1 MRLTDTPKYFIV
13 IQHFRWSLGNSY
25 WEAFLFLGLGGE
37 IVLLLCA
44 IFLTFALSTISYL
57 MKSIVKVFLT
67 ILLAT
72 IACPLDMLAQQKTYT
87 VVIDAGHGGHDAG
100 ACAFGRKEK
109 DINLAVALLTRKY
122 IEQAHPEIK
131 VYMTRSTDVFV
142 GLQQRA
148 NFANRKKAD
157 LFISIHTNSASSAKA
172 SGTETYV
179 LGLRRANDNLE
190 VSKRENQ
197 VILLEKDYKETY
209 EGFDPNSTESYI
221 IFEFMQNVHLAT
233 SIDVAS
239 EVQKSFVKLGR
250 GNRSVRQGP
259 FLVIRETAMPSIL
272 IELGFITNKAES
284 DYLASESGRKELAQ
298 GIADGFSRYYKKY
311 VRATSPK
318 QQKRQKETTSDEE
331 STTQSSTTTS
341 TSEEYYRIQIASSR
355 QPLKTSDPYFRNAK
369 DVQREQRGKLYL
381 YTAEQCSTLREA
393 RQAQQRLAKSYPDCY
408 IVRYRKGVRDKEI
421 Y

>member
-1 MRLTDTPKYFIV
+1 
-13 IQHFRWSLGNSY
+13 
-25 WEAFLFLGLGGE
+25 
-37 IVLLLCA
+37 
-44 IFLTFALSTISYL
+44 
-57 MKSIVKVFLT
+57 MKSLVKVFLT

-72 IACPLDMLAQQKTYT
+72 LACPLDMLAQQKTYT

-122 IEQAHPEIK
+122 IEQAYPEIK

-148 NFANRKKAD
+148 NFANKKKAD
-157 LFISIHTNSASSAKA
+157 LFISIHTNSASSSKA

-221 IFEFMQNVHLAT
+221 IFEFMQNVHLAA
-233 SIDVAS
+233 SINVAS

-331 STTQSSTTTS
+331 SASQQSSATTS
-341 TSEEYYRIQIASSR
+341 SESEEYYRIQIASSR
-355 QPLKTSDPYFRNAK
+355 QPLETSDPYFRDAK

-381 YTAEQCSTLREA
+381 YTAEQCNTLSEA

>member
-1 MRLTDTPKYFIV
+1 MRYSLRLFIT
-13 IQHFRWSLGNSY
+13 
-25 WEAFLFLGLGGE
+25 
-37 IVLLLCA
+37 LLLVT
-44 IFLTFALSTISYL
+44 LALPMSLS
-57 MKSIVKVFLT
+57 
-67 ILLAT
+67 
-72 IACPLDMLAQQKTYT
+72 AQQKTYT

-148 NFANRKKAD
+148 NFANKKKAD
-157 LFISIHTNSASSAKA
+157 LFISIHTNSASSSKA

-284 DYLASESGRKELAQ
+284 DYLASERGRKELAQ
-298 GIADGFSRYYKKY
+298 GIADGFSRYYEKY
-311 VRATSPK
+311 VRATSSQQRK
-318 QQKRQKETTSDEE
+318 QQKVTSDEE

-341 TSEEYYRIQIASSR
+341 ASEEYYRIQIASSR
-355 QPLKTSDPYFRNAK
+355 QPLKTSNPYFRNAK
-369 DVQREQRGKLYL
+369 DVQCEQRGKLYL
-381 YTAEQCSTLREA
+381 YTAEQCSTLSEA

>member
-1 MRLTDTPKYFIV
+1 
-13 IQHFRWSLGNSY
+13 
-25 WEAFLFLGLGGE
+25 
-37 IVLLLCA
+37 
-44 IFLTFALSTISYL
+44 
-57 MKSIVKVFLT
+57 MKSLVKVFLT
-67 ILLAT
+67 ILLVT
-72 IACPLDMLAQQKTYT
+72 IACPLDMLAQQKAYT
-87 VVIDAGHGGHDAG
+87 IVIDAGHGGHDAG

-122 IEQAHPEIK
+122 IEQAYPEIK

-142 GLQQRA
+142 GLRQRA
-148 NFANRKKAD
+148 NFANKKKAD
-157 LFISIHTNSASSAKA
+157 LFISIHTNSAPSPSA

-179 LGLRRANDNLE
+179 LGLRRANDNLV

-221 IFEFMQNVHLAT
+221 IFEFMQNVHLTA
-233 SIDVAS
+233 SINVAS

-284 DYLASESGRKELAQ
+284 DYLVSQSGREQLAK

-311 VRATSPK
+311 IRTTSPK
-318 QQKRQKETTSDEE
+318 KQKKQKETTESASDEG
-331 STTQSSTTTS
+331 TTAQQSTTTS
-341 TSEEYYRIQIASSR
+341 DSEEYYRIQIATSR
-355 QPLKTSDPYFRNAK
+355 QQLETSDPYFRDLT
-369 DVQREQRGKLYL
+369 DVQREQRGKLYM
-381 YTAEQCSTLREA
+381 YTAEQYNSLSEA
-393 RQAQQRLAKSYPDCY
+393 RQAQQRLAKRYPDCY
-408 IVRYRKGVRDKEI
+408 IIRYLKGVRDKEI

>member
-1 MRLTDTPKYFIV
+1 
-13 IQHFRWSLGNSY
+13 
-25 WEAFLFLGLGGE
+25 
-37 IVLLLCA
+37 
-44 IFLTFALSTISYL
+44 
-57 MKSIVKVFLT
+57 MKSLVKLVLT
-67 ILLAT
+67 ILLST
-72 IACPLDMLAQQKTYT
+72 IVCPLDMLAQQKTYT

-131 VYMTRSTDVFV
+131 VYMTRSTDVFI

-148 NFANRKKAD
+148 NFANKKKAD
-157 LFISIHTNSASSAKA
+157 LFISIHTNSAQSSKA

-284 DYLASESGRKELAQ
+284 DYLASQSGREELAR
-298 GIADGFSRYYKKY
+298 GISDGFSRYYKKY

-318 QQKRQKETTSDEE
+318 QPKRQKETTVSTFDEGTVAQKSMTPTE
-331 STTQSSTTTS
+331 GK
-341 TSEEYYRIQIASSR
+341 EYYRIQIASSR
-355 QPLKTSDPYFRNAK
+355 QPLETSDSYFRNVS
-369 DVQREQRGKLYL
+369 DVQREQRGSLYL
-381 YTAEQCSTLREA
+381 YTAEQYSSLSEA
-393 RQAQQRLAKSYPDCY
+393 RQAQQRLAKRYPDCY

>member
-1 MRLTDTPKYFIV
+1 MGI
-13 IQHFRWSLGNSY
+13 
-25 WEAFLFLGLGGE
+25 
-37 IVLLLCA
+37 LLLCA

-57 MKSIVKVFLT
+57 MKSLVKVFLT
-67 ILLAT
+67 ILLVT
-72 IACPLDMLAQQKTYT
+72 IACPLDMLAQQKAYT

-122 IEQAHPEIK
+122 IEQAYPEIK

-142 GLQQRA
+142 GLRQRA
-148 NFANRKKAD
+148 NFANKKKAD
-157 LFISIHTNSASSAKA
+157 LFISIHTNSAPSPSA

-179 LGLRRANDNLE
+179 LGLRRANDNLA

-221 IFEFMQNVHLAT
+221 IFEFMQNVHLTA
-233 SIDVAS
+233 SINVAS
-239 EVQKSFVKLGR
+239 EVQQSFVKLGR

-284 DYLASESGRKELAQ
+284 DYLVSQSGREQLAK
-298 GIADGFSRYYKKY
+298 GIAHGFSRYYKKY
-311 VRATSPK
+311 IRTTSPK
-318 QQKRQKETTSDEE
+318 KQKKQKETTESASDEE
-331 STTQSSTTTS
+331 STAQQSTTTS
-341 TSEEYYRIQIASSR
+341 DSEEYYRIQIATSR
-355 QPLKTSDPYFRNAK
+355 QQLETSDPYFRDLT
-369 DVQREQRGKLYL
+369 DVQREQRGKLYM
-381 YTAEQCSTLREA
+381 YTAEQYNSLCEA
-393 RQAQQRLAKSYPDCY
+393 RQAQQRLAKRYPGCY
-408 IVRYRKGVRDKEI
+408 IIRYLKCVRDKEI

>member
-1 MRLTDTPKYFIV
+1 M
-13 IQHFRWSLGNSY
+13 
-25 WEAFLFLGLGGE
+25 FLGLGGE

-44 IFLTFALSTISYL
+44 IFLTFAPSTISYP
-57 MKSIVKVFLT
+57 MKSLVKVFLT
-67 ILLAT
+67 ILLVT

-148 NFANRKKAD
+148 NFANKKKAD

-311 VRATSPK
+311 VRATSSK
-318 QQKRQKETTSDEE
+318 QQKRQKVTTSDEE
-331 STTQSSTTTS
+331 STSQQSSATTS
-341 TSEEYYRIQIASSR
+341 ASEEYYRIQIASSR

-381 YTAEQCSTLREA
+381 YTAEQCNSLSEA

>member
-1 MRLTDTPKYFIV
+1 MRYSLRLFIT
-13 IQHFRWSLGNSY
+13 
-25 WEAFLFLGLGGE
+25 
-37 IVLLLCA
+37 LLLVT
-44 IFLTFALSTISYL
+44 LALPMGLS
-57 MKSIVKVFLT
+57 
-67 ILLAT
+67 
-72 IACPLDMLAQQKTYT
+72 AQQKTYT

-100 ACAFGRKEK
+100 ACTFGRKEK

-148 NFANRKKAD
+148 NFANKKKAD
-157 LFISIHTNSASSAKA
+157 LFISIHTNSASSSKA

-284 DYLASESGRKELAQ
+284 DYLASERGHKELAQ
-298 GIADGFSRYYKKY
+298 GIADGFSRYYEKY
-311 VRATSPK
+311 VRATSSQQRK
-318 QQKRQKETTSDEE
+318 QQKVTSDEE

-341 TSEEYYRIQIASSR
+341 AGEEYYRIQIASSR

-369 DVQREQRGKLYL
+369 DVLREQRGKLYL
-381 YTAEQCSTLREA
+381 YTAEQCSTLSEA

>member
-1 MRLTDTPKYFIV
+1 MRYSLRLFIT
-13 IQHFRWSLGNSY
+13 
-25 WEAFLFLGLGGE
+25 
-37 IVLLLCA
+37 LLLVT
-44 IFLTFALSTISYL
+44 LALPMGLS
-57 MKSIVKVFLT
+57 
-67 ILLAT
+67 
-72 IACPLDMLAQQKTYT
+72 AQQKTYT

-221 IFEFMQNVHLAT
+221 IFEFMQNVHLTA
-233 SIDVAS
+233 SINVAS

-284 DYLASESGRKELAQ
+284 DYLASERGRKELAQ
-298 GIADGFSRYYKKY
+298 GIADGFSRYYEKY
-311 VRATSPK
+311 VRATSSQQRK
-318 QQKRQKETTSDEE
+318 QQKVTSDEE

-341 TSEEYYRIQIASSR
+341 ASEEYYRIQIASSR
-355 QPLKTSDPYFRNAK
+355 QPLKTSDPYFRKAK

-381 YTAEQCSTLREA
+381 YTAEQCSTLSEA

>member
-1 MRLTDTPKYFIV
+1 
-13 IQHFRWSLGNSY
+13 
-25 WEAFLFLGLGGE
+25 
-37 IVLLLCA
+37 
-44 IFLTFALSTISYL
+44 
-57 MKSIVKVFLT
+57 MKSLVKVFLT
-67 ILLAT
+67 ILLVT
-72 IACPLDMLAQQKTYT
+72 IACPLDMLAQQKAYT
-87 VVIDAGHGGHDAG
+87 IVIDAGHGGHDAG

-122 IEQAHPEIK
+122 IEQAYPEIK

-142 GLQQRA
+142 GLRQRA
-148 NFANRKKAD
+148 NFANKKKAD
-157 LFISIHTNSASSAKA
+157 LFISIHTNSAPSPSA

-179 LGLRRANDNLE
+179 LGLRRANDNLA

-221 IFEFMQNVHLAT
+221 IFEFMQNVHLSA
-233 SIDVAS
+233 SINVAS

-284 DYLASESGRKELAQ
+284 DYLASESGRKELAR
-298 GIADGFSRYYKKY
+298 GISDGFSRYYKKY
-311 VRATSPK
+311 VRATGTK

-331 STTQSSTTTS
+331 STEQQSSTTTS
-341 TSEEYYRIQIASSR
+341 ESNEYYRIQIASSR
-355 QPLKTSDPYFRNAK
+355 QQLETSDPYFRNVS
-369 DVQREQRGKLYL
+369 DVQCEQRGKLYL
-381 YTAEQCSTLREA
+381 YTAEQYSTLSEA
-393 RQAQQRLAKSYPDCY
+393 RQAQQRLAQRYPDCY

>member
-1 MRLTDTPKYFIV
+1 
-13 IQHFRWSLGNSY
+13 
-25 WEAFLFLGLGGE
+25 
-37 IVLLLCA
+37 
-44 IFLTFALSTISYL
+44 
-57 MKSIVKVFLT
+57 MKSLVKVFLT
-67 ILLAT
+67 ILLVT
-72 IACPLDMLAQQKTYT
+72 IACPLDMLAQQKAYT
-87 VVIDAGHGGHDAG
+87 IVIDAGHGGHDAG

-122 IEQAHPEIK
+122 IEQAYPEIK

-142 GLQQRA
+142 GLRQRA
-148 NFANRKKAD
+148 NFANKKKAD
-157 LFISIHTNSASSAKA
+157 LFISIHTNSAPSPSA

-179 LGLRRANDNLE
+179 LGLRRANDNLA

-221 IFEFMQNVHLAT
+221 IFEFMQNVHLTA
-233 SIDVAS
+233 SINVAS

-284 DYLASESGRKELAQ
+284 DYLVSQSG
-298 GIADGFSRYYKKY
+298 YKKY
-311 VRATSPK
+311 IRTTSPK
-318 QQKRQKETTSDEE
+318 KQKKQKETTESASDEG
-331 STTQSSTTTS
+331 TTAQQSTTTS
-341 TSEEYYRIQIASSR
+341 DSEEYYRIQIATSR
-355 QPLKTSDPYFRNAK
+355 QQLETSDPYFRDLT
-369 DVQREQRGKLYL
+369 DVQREQRGKLYM
-381 YTAEQCSTLREA
+381 YTAEQYNSLSEA
-393 RQAQQRLAKSYPDCY
+393 RQAQQRLAKRYPGCY
-408 IVRYRKGVRDKEI
+408 IIRYLKGVRDKEI

>member
-1 MRLTDTPKYFIV
+1 
-13 IQHFRWSLGNSY
+13 
-25 WEAFLFLGLGGE
+25 
-37 IVLLLCA
+37 
-44 IFLTFALSTISYL
+44 
-57 MKSIVKVFLT
+57 MKSLVKLVLT

-87 VVIDAGHGGHDAG
+87 IVIDAGHGGHDAG

-122 IEQAHPEIK
+122 IEQAYPEIK

-142 GLQQRA
+142 GLRQRA
-148 NFANRKKAD
+148 NFANKKKAD
-157 LFISIHTNSASSAKA
+157 LFISIHTNSAPSPSA

-179 LGLRRANDNLE
+179 LGLRRANDNLA

-221 IFEFMQNVHLAT
+221 IFEFMQNVHLTA
-233 SIDVAS
+233 SINVAS

-272 IELGFITNKAES
+272 VELGFITNKAES
-284 DYLASESGRKELAQ
+284 DYLASQSGRKELAR
-298 GIADGFSRYYKKY
+298 GIADGFSRYYEKF
-311 VRATSPK
+311 VRATSTQRRK
-318 QQKRQKETTSDEE
+318 QQETTESASDEE
-331 STTQSSTTTS
+331 STAQQSSTTTS
-341 TSEEYYRIQIASSR
+341 ESGEYYRIQIASSR
-355 QPLKTSDPYFRNAK
+355 QPLKTSDPYFRNVS
-369 DVQREQRGKLYL
+369 DVQREQCGKLYL
-381 YTAEQCSTLREA
+381 YTAEQCSSLSEA
-393 RQAQQRLAKSYPDCY
+393 RQAQRRLAKRYPDCY

>member
-1 MRLTDTPKYFIV
+1 
-13 IQHFRWSLGNSY
+13 
-25 WEAFLFLGLGGE
+25 
-37 IVLLLCA
+37 
-44 IFLTFALSTISYL
+44 
-57 MKSIVKVFLT
+57 MKSLVKVVLT

-72 IACPLDMLAQQKTYT
+72 IACPLDMLAQQKAYT

-122 IEQAHPEIK
+122 IEEAHPEVK

-157 LFISIHTNSASSAKA
+157 LFISIHTNSASSSKA

-284 DYLASESGRKELAQ
+284 DYLASQSGRKELAR
-298 GIADGFSRYYKKY
+298 GIADGFSRYYEKY
-311 VRATSPK
+311 VRATSS
-318 QQKRQKETTSDEE
+318 QQRKPQETASDEE
-331 STTQSSTTTS
+331 PAAQQSSTTTS
-341 TSEEYYRIQIASSR
+341 ESDVYYRIQIASSR
-355 QPLKTSDPYFRNAK
+355 QPMKTSDSYFRNVK
-369 DVQREQRGKLYL
+369 DVQREHRGRLYL
-381 YTAEQCSTLREA
+381 YTAEQCSSLSEA
-393 RQAQQRLAKSYPDCY
+393 RQAQRRLAKRYPDCY

>member
-1 MRLTDTPKYFIV
+1 
-13 IQHFRWSLGNSY
+13 
-25 WEAFLFLGLGGE
+25 
-37 IVLLLCA
+37 
-44 IFLTFALSTISYL
+44 
-57 MKSIVKVFLT
+57 MKSLVKLALA

-72 IACPLDMLAQQKTYT
+72 IVCPQDLLAQQKAYT

-142 GLQQRA
+142 GLRQRA
-148 NFANRKKAD
+148 NFANKKKAD
-157 LFISIHTNSASSAKA
+157 LFISIHTNSAPSPSA

-179 LGLRRANDNLE
+179 LGLRRANDNLA

-221 IFEFMQNVHLAT
+221 IFEFMQNVHLTA
-233 SIDVAS
+233 SINVAS

-284 DYLASESGRKELAQ
+284 DYLVSQSGREQLAK

-311 VRATSPK
+311 IRTTSPK
-318 QQKRQKETTSDEE
+318 KQKKQKETTESASDEG
-331 STTQSSTTTS
+331 TTAQQSATTNS
-341 TSEEYYRIQIASSR
+341 DSEEYYRIQIATSR
-355 QPLKTSDPYFRNAK
+355 QQLETSDPYFRDLT
-369 DVQREQRGKLYL
+369 DVQREQRGKLYM
-381 YTAEQCSTLREA
+381 YTAEQYNSLSEA
-393 RQAQQRLAKSYPDCY
+393 RQAQQRLAKRYPGCY
-408 IVRYRKGVRDKEI
+408 IIRYLKGVRDKEI

>member
-1 MRLTDTPKYFIV
+1 
-13 IQHFRWSLGNSY
+13 
-25 WEAFLFLGLGGE
+25 
-37 IVLLLCA
+37 
-44 IFLTFALSTISYL
+44 
-57 MKSIVKVFLT
+57 MKSLVKLALA

-72 IACPLDMLAQQKTYT
+72 IVCPLGLLAQRKAYT
-87 VVIDAGHGGHDAG
+87 VVIDPGHGGHDAG

-142 GLQQRA
+142 GLRERA

-157 LFISIHTNSASSAKA
+157 LFISIHTNSAQSPSA

-179 LGLRRANDNLE
+179 LGLRRANDNLA

-221 IFEFMQNVHLAT
+221 IFEFMQNVHLT
-233 SIDVAS
+233 SSINIAS

-284 DYLASESGRKELAQ
+284 DYLASERGRKELAQ
-298 GIADGFSRYYKKY
+298 GIADGFSRYYEKY
-311 VRATSPK
+311 VRATSSQQRK
-318 QQKRQKETTSDEE
+318 QQKVTSDEE

-341 TSEEYYRIQIASSR
+341 ASEEYYRIQIASSR
-355 QPLKTSDPYFRNAK
+355 QPLKTSDPYFRKAK

-381 YTAEQCSTLREA
+381 YTAEQCSTLSEA

>member
-1 MRLTDTPKYFIV
+1 
-13 IQHFRWSLGNSY
+13 
-25 WEAFLFLGLGGE
+25 
-37 IVLLLCA
+37 
-44 IFLTFALSTISYL
+44 
-57 MKSIVKVFLT
+57 MKSLVKVFLT
-67 ILLAT
+67 ILLVT
-72 IACPLDMLAQQKTYT
+72 IACPLDMLAQQKAYT
-87 VVIDAGHGGHDAG
+87 IVIDAGHGGHDAG

-122 IEQAHPEIK
+122 IEQAYPEIK

-142 GLQQRA
+142 GLRQRA
-148 NFANRKKAD
+148 NFANKKKAD
-157 LFISIHTNSASSAKA
+157 LFISIHTNSAPSSSA

-179 LGLRRANDNLE
+179 LGLRRANDNLA

-221 IFEFMQNVHLAT
+221 IFEFMQNVHLTA
-233 SIDVAS
+233 SINVAS

-284 DYLASESGRKELAQ
+284 DYLVSQSGREQLAK

-311 VRATSPK
+311 IRTTSPK
-318 QQKRQKETTSDEE
+318 KQKKQKETTESASDEG
-331 STTQSSTTTS
+331 TTAQQSTTTS
-341 TSEEYYRIQIASSR
+341 DSEEYYRIQIATSR
-355 QPLKTSDPYFRNAK
+355 QQLETSDPYFRDLT
-369 DVQREQRGKLYL
+369 DVQREQRGKLYM
-381 YTAEQCSTLREA
+381 YTAEQYNSLSEA
-393 RQAQQRLAKSYPDCY
+393 RQAQQRLAKRYPGCY
-408 IVRYRKGVRDKEI
+408 IIRYLKGVRDKEI

>member
-1 MRLTDTPKYFIV
+1 MRYSLRLFIT
-13 IQHFRWSLGNSY
+13 
-25 WEAFLFLGLGGE
+25 
-37 IVLLLCA
+37 LLLVT
-44 IFLTFALSTISYL
+44 LALPMGLS
-57 MKSIVKVFLT
+57 
-67 ILLAT
+67 
-72 IACPLDMLAQQKTYT
+72 AQQKAYT

-284 DYLASESGRKELAQ
+284 DYLASDSGRKELAQ
-298 GIADGFSRYYKKY
+298 GIADGFSRYYEKY
-311 VRATSPK
+311 VRATSSQQRK
-318 QQKRQKETTSDEE
+318 QQKTTSDEE

-341 TSEEYYRIQIASSR
+341 ASEEYYRIQIASSR

-381 YTAEQCSTLREA
+381 YTAEQCSTLSEA

-408 IVRYRKGVRDKEI
+408 IVRYRKGVRDTEI

>member
-1 MRLTDTPKYFIV
+1 
-13 IQHFRWSLGNSY
+13 
-25 WEAFLFLGLGGE
+25 
-37 IVLLLCA
+37 
-44 IFLTFALSTISYL
+44 
-57 MKSIVKVFLT
+57 MKSLVKVVLT
-67 ILLAT
+67 ILLVT
-72 IACPLDMLAQQKTYT
+72 IACPLDMLAQQKAYT

-122 IEQAHPEIK
+122 IEAAHPEIK

-157 LFISIHTNSASSAKA
+157 LFISIHTNSASSSKA

-221 IFEFMQNVHLAT
+221 IFEFMQNVHLTA
-233 SIDVAS
+233 SINVAS

-272 IELGFITNKAES
+272 VELGFITNKAES
-284 DYLASESGRKELAQ
+284 DYLVSQSGREQLAK

-311 VRATSPK
+311 IRTTSPK
-318 QQKRQKETTSDEE
+318 KQKKQKETTESASDEG
-331 STTQSSTTTS
+331 TTAQQSTTTS
-341 TSEEYYRIQIASSR
+341 DSEEYYRIQIATSR
-355 QPLKTSDPYFRNAK
+355 QQLETSDPYFRDLT
-369 DVQREQRGKLYL
+369 DVQREQRGKLYM
-381 YTAEQCSTLREA
+381 YTAEQYNSLSEA
-393 RQAQQRLAKSYPDCY
+393 RQAQQRLAKRYPGCY
-408 IVRYRKGVRDKEI
+408 IIRYLKGVRDKEI

>member
-1 MRLTDTPKYFIV
+1 MRYSLRLFIT
-13 IQHFRWSLGNSY
+13 
-25 WEAFLFLGLGGE
+25 
-37 IVLLLCA
+37 LLLVT
-44 IFLTFALSTISYL
+44 LALPMGLS
-57 MKSIVKVFLT
+57 
-67 ILLAT
+67 
-72 IACPLDMLAQQKTYT
+72 AQQKTYT

-100 ACAFGRKEK
+100 ACDFGRTEK

-148 NFANRKKAD
+148 NFANKKKAD

-233 SIDVAS
+233 SINVAS

-284 DYLASESGRKELAQ
+284 DYLASERGRKELAQ
-298 GIADGFSRYYKKY
+298 GIADGFSRYYEKY
-311 VRATSPK
+311 VRATSSQQRK
-318 QQKRQKETTSDEE
+318 QQKVTSDEE
-331 STTQSSTTTS
+331 ATTQSSTTTS
-341 TSEEYYRIQIASSR
+341 AGEEYYRIQIASSR
-355 QPLKTSDPYFRNAK
+355 QPLETSDPYFRNAK

>member
-1 MRLTDTPKYFIV
+1 MRYSLRLFIT
-13 IQHFRWSLGNSY
+13 
-25 WEAFLFLGLGGE
+25 
-37 IVLLLCA
+37 LLLVT
-44 IFLTFALSTISYL
+44 LALPMGLS
-57 MKSIVKVFLT
+57 
-67 ILLAT
+67 
-72 IACPLDMLAQQKTYT
+72 AQQKTYT

-122 IEQAHPEIK
+122 IEQAYPEIK

-142 GLQQRA
+142 GLRQRA
-148 NFANRKKAD
+148 NFANKKKAD
-157 LFISIHTNSASSAKA
+157 LFISIHTNSAPSPSA

-179 LGLRRANDNLE
+179 LGLRRANDNLA

-284 DYLASESGRKELAQ
+284 DYLASERGRKELAQ
-298 GIADGFSRYYKKY
+298 GIADGFSRYYEKY
-311 VRATSPK
+311 VRATSSQQRK
-318 QQKRQKETTSDEE
+318 QQKVTSDEE

-355 QPLKTSDPYFRNAK
+355 QPLETSDPYFRNAK

-381 YTAEQCSTLREA
+381 YTAEQCSTLSEA

>member
-1 MRLTDTPKYFIV
+1 
-13 IQHFRWSLGNSY
+13 
-25 WEAFLFLGLGGE
+25 
-37 IVLLLCA
+37 
-44 IFLTFALSTISYL
+44 
-57 MKSIVKVFLT
+57 MKSLVKLVLT

-72 IACPLDMLAQQKTYT
+72 IACPLDMLAQQRAYT

-122 IEQAHPEIK
+122 IEEAHPEIK

-148 NFANRKKAD
+148 NFANKKKAD
-157 LFISIHTNSASSAKA
+157 LFISIHTNSASSSKA
-172 SGTETYV
+172 AGTETYV

-284 DYLASESGRKELAQ
+284 DYLASESGRKELAR
-298 GIADGFSRYYKKY
+298 GIADGFSRYYEKY
-311 VRATSPK
+311 VRVTSS
-318 QQKRQKETTSDEE
+318 QQRKPQETASDEE
-331 STTQSSTTTS
+331 PVAQQSSTTI
-341 TSEEYYRIQIASSR
+341 SESGEYYRIQIASSR
-355 QPLKTSDPYFRNAK
+355 QPMKTSDPYFRNIS
-369 DVQREQRGKLYL
+369 DVQCEQRGQLYL
-381 YTAEQCSTLREA
+381 YTAEQYSTLSEA
-393 RQAQQRLAKSYPDCY
+393 RQARRRLAKRYPDCY

>member
-1 MRLTDTPKYFIV
+1 M
-13 IQHFRWSLGNSY
+13 
-25 WEAFLFLGLGGE
+25 FLGLVGE

-57 MKSIVKVFLT
+57 MKSLVKVFLT
-67 ILLAT
+67 ILLVT
-72 IACPLDMLAQQKTYT
+72 IACPLDMLAQQKAYT
-87 VVIDAGHGGHDAG
+87 IVIDAGHGGHDAG

-122 IEQAHPEIK
+122 IEQAYPEIK

-142 GLQQRA
+142 GLRQRA
-148 NFANRKKAD
+148 NFANKKKAD
-157 LFISIHTNSASSAKA
+157 LFISIHTNSAPSPSA

-179 LGLRRANDNLE
+179 LGLRRANDNLA

-221 IFEFMQNVHLAT
+221 IFEFMQNVHLTA
-233 SIDVAS
+233 SINVAR

-284 DYLASESGRKELAQ
+284 DYLVSQSGREQLAK

-311 VRATSPK
+311 IRTTSPK
-318 QQKRQKETTSDEE
+318 KQKKQKETTESASDEG
-331 STTQSSTTTS
+331 TTAQQSTTTS
-341 TSEEYYRIQIASSR
+341 DSEEYYRIQIATSR
-355 QPLKTSDPYFRNAK
+355 QQLETSDPYFRDLT
-369 DVQREQRGKLYL
+369 DVQREQRGKLYM
-381 YTAEQCSTLREA
+381 YTAEQYNSLSEA
-393 RQAQQRLAKSYPDCY
+393 RLAQQRLAKRYPGCY
-408 IVRYRKGVRDKEI
+408 IIRYFKGVRDKEI

>member
-1 MRLTDTPKYFIV
+1 MMR
-13 IQHFRWSLGNSY
+13 RWG
-25 WEAFLFLGLGGE
+25 F
-37 IVLLLCA
+37 CC
-44 IFLTFALSTISYL
+44 FALYFLPLLPVVISHL
-57 MKSIVKVFLT
+57 MKSLVKLVLA

-72 IACPLDMLAQQKTYT
+72 IACPQDLLAQQKAYT

-142 GLQQRA
+142 GLRQRA
-148 NFANRKKAD
+148 NFANKKKAD
-157 LFISIHTNSASSAKA
+157 LFISIHTNSAPSPSA

-179 LGLRRANDNLE
+179 LGLRRANDNLA

-221 IFEFMQNVHLAT
+221 IFEFMQNVHLTA
-233 SIDVAS
+233 SINVAS

-272 IELGFITNKAES
+272 VELGFITNKAES
-284 DYLASESGRKELAQ
+284 DYLVSQSGREQLAK

-311 VRATSPK
+311 IRATSPK
-318 QQKRQKETTSDEE
+318 KQKKQKETTEAAPDEE
-331 STTQSSTTTS
+331 STAQQSATTS
-341 TSEEYYRIQIASSR
+341 ESEEYYRIQIASTR
-355 QPLKTSDPYFRNAK
+355 QPLETSDSYFRNLT

-381 YTAEQCSTLREA
+381 YTAEQYTSLSEA
-393 RQAQQRLAKSYPDCY
+393 RQAQKRLAKRYPDCY
-408 IVRYRKGVRDKEI
+408 IIRYREGVRDKEI

>member
-1 MRLTDTPKYFIV
+1 
-13 IQHFRWSLGNSY
+13 
-25 WEAFLFLGLGGE
+25 
-37 IVLLLCA
+37 
-44 IFLTFALSTISYL
+44 
-57 MKSIVKVFLT
+57 MKSLVKLALA

-72 IACPLDMLAQQKTYT
+72 IVCPLGLLAQRKAYT
-87 VVIDAGHGGHDAG
+87 VVIDPGHGGHDAG

-122 IEQAHPEIK
+122 IEQAHPEIR

-142 GLQQRA
+142 GLRERA

-157 LFISIHTNSASSAKA
+157 LFISIHTNSAQSPSA

-179 LGLRRANDNLE
+179 LGLRRANDNLA

-221 IFEFMQNVHLAT
+221 IFEFMQNVHLT
-233 SIDVAS
+233 SSINIAS

-284 DYLASESGRKELAQ
+284 DYLVSQSGREQLAK
-298 GIADGFSRYYKKY
+298 GIAEG
-311 VRATSPK
+311 ATA
-318 QQKRQKETTSDEE
+318 QQ
-331 STTQSSTTTS
+331 STTTS
-341 TSEEYYRIQIASSR
+341 DSKEYYRIQIASSR
-355 QPLKTSDPYFRNAK
+355 QPLETSDPYFRNVT
-369 DVQREQRGKLYL
+369 DVQREQRGKLYI
-381 YTAEQCSTLREA
+381 YTAEQCNSLSEA
-393 RQAQQRLAKSYPDCY
+393 RQAQQRLAKRYPDCY